1 MTPSA
6 PTAHDAVIALLESRG
21 VAFRRFEHEPV
32 RTSEEAAQVR
42 GTPLEQ
48 GAKALVLET
57 DRGLI
62 VAVLSAARRVDYR
75 ALKRHLGSKRV
86 QMAPAEA
93 VREATGCEPGGVPPF
108 GSIFGLPTL
117 VDPCLLELQHMDF
130 NAGDRARSVEMRTA
144 DYLAVS
150 GAEVVSFAAPEGPT
164 TT

>member
-1 MTPSA
+1 MSPSDPCA
-6 PTAHDAVIALLESRG
+6 YDAVIGLLESHA
-21 VAFRRFEHEPV
+21 VEFRRFEHEPV
-32 RTSEEAAQVR
+32 RTSEQAARVR

-57 DRGLI
+57 DSGLV

-75 ALKRHLGSKRV
+75 ALKRHLKSKRV

-108 GSIFGLPTL
+108 GGIFGLPTL
-117 VDPCLLELQHMDF
+117 VDPGLLQLQYIDF
-130 NAGDRARSVEMRTA
+130 NAGDRSRSVEMRTA

-150 GAEVVSFAAPEGPT
+150 GAQVVAFAAPEGPT
-164 TT
+164 T